1 MTEVTAYEIF
11 NKIDNKNYTLYVE
24 WFNLCLKIMLLNSTI
39 PPLTGEVSVVGK
51 ARNLNLIHMDTES
64 INYFSSQLFKSSDEY
79 VEETKQILGG
89 KDTKIQFLVKDEIF
103 EWKKNAWT
111 LGRIKL
117 RTVSDIQV
125 ICESFQQL
133 LKFFQNIQEKITI
146 LEKENTNLINV
157 NKELSSKIEEMIEIK
172 STMEQDL
179 YKKFIIILNSK
190 KKKIKELTDV
200 IKEKENTG
208 KSIFDVCTDEESEK
222 EDEAVK
228 NITISTKVSKKKSL
242 NDISSKSI
250 QETKKA
256 NHIIT
261 DKVIPKASTSS
272 DWRENEIN
280 TLNKKV
286 DENEEESCSPKKSKS
301 NLNFE
306 EESEEELFF

>member
-24 WFNLCLKIMLLNSTI
+24 WFHLCLKIMLLNSTI
-39 PPLTGEVSVVGK
+39 PPLTGE
-51 ARNLNLIHMDTES
+51 MDSES
-64 INYFSSQLFKSSDEY
+64 INYFSSELSKSSDEY

-89 KDTKIQFLVKDEIF
+89 KDTKIQFLVKNEIF
-103 EWKKNAWT
+103 EWKRNAWT

-133 LKFFQNIQEKITI
+133 LKFFRNIQEKMTI
-146 LEKENTNLINV
+146 LEEENTNLINV
-157 NKELSSKIEEMIEIK
+157 NKELSSKIEKMIEIK

-179 YKKFIIILNSK
+179 YKKFIIVLNSK

-200 IKEKENTG
+200 IEEKENTE
-208 KSIFDVCTDEESEK
+208 KSVFDVCTDEESGK

-242 NDISSKSI
+242 NNTSPKSI

-256 NHIIT
+256 NHII
-261 DKVIPKASTSS
+261 KIIPKASTSS
-272 DWRENEIN
+272 DWTENKIS

-286 DENEEESCSPKKSKS
+286 DENEEESCNPKKSKS
-301 NLNFE
+301 ILNFE
-306 EESEEELFF
+306 EESEEELFS

>member
-11 NKIDNKNYTLYVE
+11 NKIDNKNYTLYAE
-24 WFNLCLKIMLLNSTI
+24 WFNLCFKIMLLNSTI
-39 PPLTGEVSVVGK
+39 PPLTGE
-51 ARNLNLIHMDTES
+51 MDTES

-103 EWKKNAWT
+103 EWKRNAWT

-133 LKFFQNIQEKITI
+133 LKFSQNIQEKITI
-146 LEKENTNLINV
+146 LEKENTNLVNV
-157 NKELSSKIEEMIEIK
+157 NKELSSKIEEMIELK

-250 QETKKA
+250 QETR
-256 NHIIT
+256 NTNRIIT
-261 DKVIPKASTSS
+261 DKIIPNSTSS
-272 DWRENEIN
+272 DWTENKIN
-280 TLNKKV
+280 TSNKKV
-286 DENEEESCSPKKSKS
+286 DENEKESCSPKKLKS

>member
-39 PPLTGEVSVVGK
+39 PPLTGE
-51 ARNLNLIHMDTES
+51 MDTES

-103 EWKKNAWT
+103 EWKRNAWT

-125 ICESFQQL
+125 ICENFQQL

-146 LEKENTNLINV
+146 LEKENTNLVNV

-208 KSIFDVCTDEESEK
+208 KSIFDVSTDEESEK

-250 QETKKA
+250 QETRKA

-261 DKVIPKASTSS
+261 DKIIPNSTSS
-272 DWRENEIN
+272 DWTENKIN
-280 TLNKKV
+280 TSNKKV
-286 DENEEESCSPKKSKS
+286 DENEEESCSPKKLKS